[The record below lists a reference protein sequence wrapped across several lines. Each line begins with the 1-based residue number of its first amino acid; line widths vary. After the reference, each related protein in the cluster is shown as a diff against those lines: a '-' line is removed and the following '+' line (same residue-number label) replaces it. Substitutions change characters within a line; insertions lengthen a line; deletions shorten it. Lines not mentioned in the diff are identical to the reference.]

1 MPEDVSQGT
10 VLNIQYTSSENC
22 FLRNLANEK
31 FYLEHATK
39 KVLINENILFYISMI
54 CINHYFSIFHVSIT
68 SSQDFKAKGRNIN
81 VRIQLTSTEQYILC
95 VNSSKQL

>member
-10 VLNIQYTSSENC
+10 VLNIQYTSLENC

-39 KVLINENILFYISMI
+39 K
-54 CINHYFSIFHVSIT
+54 
-68 SSQDFKAKGRNIN
+68 SSYK
-81 VRIQLTSTEQYILC
+81 
-95 VNSSKQL
+95 